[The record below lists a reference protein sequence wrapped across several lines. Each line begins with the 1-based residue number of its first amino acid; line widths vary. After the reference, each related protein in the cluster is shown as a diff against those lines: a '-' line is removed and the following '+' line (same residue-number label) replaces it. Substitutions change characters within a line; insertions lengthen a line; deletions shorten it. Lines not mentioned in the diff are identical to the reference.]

1 MIYCVLYKDPIACLI
16 RSLLSVTEGPQFSQ
30 MKRVGK
36 EGEKDEESR
45 EGGGGERGGRERR
58 MKKVG
63 KEGKEEEERREGGR
77 EGRRR

>member
-36 EGEKDEESR
+36 KGK
-45 EGGGGERGGRERR
+45 

-63 KEGKEEEERREGGR
+63 KEKE
-77 EGRRR
+77 